1 MRIALISQLCRHNTR
16 ARKWRLELQLNGI
29 MGSMRTI
36 LENRAERMRREP
48 TPAEKLLYMELLKA
62 FAPYEASVHCQE
74 PIGYYIADFMIYP
87 FRLVVECDGSHH
99 HTPKGL
105 AYDGRRETA
114 MRELGIFT
122 LRFDNAEILTN
133 PQRVIEQ
140 VLDFCGDGLMPKKE
154 NKGPQITYCPPAS
167 AIAGKKFKRRNWN
180 KLRWEKP

>member
-1 MRIALISQLCRHNTR
+1 MR
-16 ARKWRLELQLNGI
+16 AREPTQKMQLNGI

-122 LRFDNAEILTN
+122 LRFDNAEILAD
-133 PQRVIEQ
+133 PHRVIAAIM
-140 VLDFCGDGLMPKKE
+140 DFCRDRLELKKPHTAVE
-154 NKGPQITYCPPAS
+154 ITYCPPAS
-167 AIAGKKFKRRNWN
+167 ALRKGKAKRNYRDHLLGFNAKFGR
-180 KLRWEKP
+180 